1 MQSPSGS
8 TAGGSLMLTL
18 SVMLSECQSA
28 SLNLSL
34 CFWCE
39 QNKVFP
45 SDHSG
50 VFYMCKS
57 LELKGAATFSDDG
70 GEERTFSEWSMALR

>member
-18 SVMLSECQSA
+18 SVMLSECQSV

-45 SDHSG
+45 SDHRG
-50 VFYMCKS
+50 VFYMWKS
-57 LELKGAATFSDDG
+57 LELKGAATLSDIG
-70 GEERTFSEWSMALR
+70 REEKTFSECSVALC